1 MYQLLHIAASEG
13 NKECVL
19 LLLRHSCNVHI
30 QDVEG
35 DTALWHA
42 ISANHH
48 NIFQILYHCATISDS
63 YTPGY
68 LLCTAAKRNDIRVMK
83 ALLRHG
89 LNVDSKDRS
98 GLTAIEIAMSE
109 NHVDM
114 VDLLVMNG
122 TDVTDANKYEFCS
135 STLNGMLRKR
145 EVGHRIMVEDTALD
159 ELPLR
164 AQERE
169 QGCRLERSNGPYHP
183 RVRIYRGHPM
193 VKKEGCCVGNGRL
206 TRLPSSLVELK
217 RIAGEK
223 FGFDARNATVIDGEG
238 AEIDSI
244 DVIRDND
251 KIFLVEEQSPYH

>member
-1 MYQLLHIAASEG
+1 MA
-13 NKECVL
+13 
-19 LLLRHSCNVHI
+19 
-30 QDVEG
+30 DVEG

-217 RIAGEK
+217 RIAGKSQENK
-223 FGFDARNATVIDGEG
+223 RISTDLSKYSYIHYYEPKWFINLNSMAKIEEVHHILLFRKYHIDG
-238 AEIDSI
+238 
-244 DVIRDND
+244 
-251 KIFLVEEQSPYH
+251 